1 MVDSPNLT
9 NRSVRPNGRA
19 IAIYVVISLVAGV
32 ITSRTINSTVTR
44 SWRDC
49 GVAGAGEGIT
59 LLLLLVPNIIVVA
72 LWWGTTLTI
81 SRRYQG
87 RSPEIIRVASTFLI
101 CLLGSFAILWFMMFW
116 LHDPG
121 QSARIPVCPPGNI
134 PPWWPNWLPI

>member
-1 MVDSPNLT
+1 MRLT
-9 NRSVRPNGRA
+9 GRA
-19 IAIYVVISLVAGV
+19 IAIYAVVSLVAGV
-32 ITSRTINSTVTR
+32 ITSKAVHSTVTR

-72 LWWGTTLTI
+72 FWWGTTLTVSKRFSGSI
-81 SRRYQG
+81 
-87 RSPEIIRVASTFLI
+87 PEIIRVFLTFAI

-121 QSARIPVCPPGNI
+121 QAARIPVCPPGNI
-134 PPWWPNWLPI
+134 PPWWPTWLPI